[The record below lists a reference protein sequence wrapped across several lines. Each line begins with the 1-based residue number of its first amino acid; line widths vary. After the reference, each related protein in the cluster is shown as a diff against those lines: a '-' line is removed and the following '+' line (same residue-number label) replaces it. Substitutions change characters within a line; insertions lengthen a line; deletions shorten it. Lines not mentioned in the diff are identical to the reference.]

1 MNMSFLSISNGCT
14 FLKVLFNT
22 DHKDKLEADN
32 QNLLR
37 TFGSRLDDS
46 LGDLHKVIHGLIF
59 QQQQQLRGM
68 EEHVSSFLASKCDV
82 RYQILSYQST
92 FSRTKFIG

>member
-1 MNMSFLSISNGCT
+1 MCT
-14 FLKVLFNT
+14 LLKVLFNT

-32 QNLLR
+32 QNLLH

-46 LGDLHKVIHGLIF
+46 LNDLHKVIHGLIS

-68 EEHVSSFLASKCDV
+68 EEHVNSFLASKYDV
-82 RYQILSYQST
+82 RY
-92 FSRTKFIG
+92 

>member
-1 MNMSFLSISNGCT
+1 MYTL
-14 FLKVLFNT
+14 LKVLFNT

-32 QNLLR
+32 QNLLC

-46 LGDLHKVIHGLIF
+46 LNDLHKVIHGLIS

-68 EEHVSSFLASKCDV
+68 EEHVNSFLASKCDV
-82 RYQILSYQST
+82 RY
-92 FSRTKFIG
+92 